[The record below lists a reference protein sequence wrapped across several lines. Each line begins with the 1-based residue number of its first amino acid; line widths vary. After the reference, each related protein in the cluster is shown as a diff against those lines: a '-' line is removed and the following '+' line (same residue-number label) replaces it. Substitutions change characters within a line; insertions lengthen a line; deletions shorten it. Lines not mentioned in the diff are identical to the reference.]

1 MTILFREPS
10 DIDMPCV
17 TELLTALHIPEVAG
31 IEQVCFSEPWSERS
45 LSLLLEGENFGVV
58 AICEGRVA
66 AYGGMTCVL
75 DEGAVTNIATL
86 PEYRQR
92 GIGRAVLKT
101 ILDEAE
107 KRGIISVFLEVRA
120 SNEAARALYLSEGFE
135 ECGVRKNFYR
145 HPNEDAIQMA
155 YRKKI

>member
-1 MTILFREPS
+1 MPFTVDILTS
-10 DIDMPCV
+10 
-17 TELLTALHIPEVAG
+17 AHIPGVAE
-31 IEQVCFSEPWSERS
+31 IEGVCFSEPWSERS
-45 LSLLLEGENFGVV
+45 LSLLLEGDNFGVV
-58 AICEGRVA
+58 ALCNGKAV

-92 GIGRAVLKT
+92 GLGRAVLKEM
-101 ILDEAE
+101 LVQAE
-107 KRGIISVFLEVRA
+107 KRGIRTVFLEVRV